1 MANTKA
7 VDMPIIEQIMEKS
20 KYSKTDESYSIAK
33 RGVAEFIS
41 EIVKATML
49 KKKINKLH
57 LMK

>member
-33 RGVAEFIS
+33 EVLLNLFQ
-41 EIVKATML
+41 
-49 KKKINKLH
+49 KL
-57 LMK
+57 